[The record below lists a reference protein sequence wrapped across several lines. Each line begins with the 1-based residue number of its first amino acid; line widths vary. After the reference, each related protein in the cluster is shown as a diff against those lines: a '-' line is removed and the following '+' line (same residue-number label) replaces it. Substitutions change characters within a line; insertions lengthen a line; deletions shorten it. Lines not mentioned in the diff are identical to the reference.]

1 MNSLFNVERADH
13 HPAMKWLL
21 ALVVLIPILCLASPE
36 SDAAKKQ
43 AQQCADA
50 SVAKEYDKV
59 ISFTHPALIK
69 VAGGK
74 EALRKALEAAMK
86 QIAEL
91 GISIEKTSIRAATQ
105 PKKVGNALVSL
116 VTQEATIR
124 TSDGKVTQES
134 TLIAYS
140 YDKGKNWVFAD
151 TAEMDQGMYE
161 KMFPELKGVIAL
173 PEKKEPVSA
182 KDK

>member
-1 MNSLFNVERADH
+1 MKRLFV
-13 HPAMKWLL
+13 LL
-21 ALVVLIPILCLASPE
+21 MPLLILVHCLASASPE

-50 SVAKEYDKV
+50 SVAKDYEKV
-59 ISFTHPALIK
+59 IGFTHPALIK
-69 VAGGK
+69 IAGGK

-86 QIAEL
+86 QLAEL
-91 GISIEKTSIRAATQ
+91 GISIEKTGIKSATD

-116 VTQEATIR
+116 VTQEATVR
-124 TSDGKVTQES
+124 TKDGKVTQES
-134 TLIAYS
+134 ILIAYS

-151 TAEMDQGMYE
+151 TAEMDQATYE
-161 KMFPELKGVIAL
+161 KLFPELKGVIAL
-173 PEKKEPVSA
+173 PEKKDPVTA